1 MGGGRLFILDRCQ
14 SIFAP
19 QTAINKTITPKLQ
32 HKQRD
37 ENELKAAALNLSVA
51 SHHACSRTDAT
62 LFWTCIKIAK
72 ALKDW
77 IWDEIEIRGRSTAC
91 RQCLGGV

>member
-1 MGGGRLFILDRCQ
+1 MPAVNGTVQ
-14 SIFAP
+14 SV
-19 QTAINKTITPKLQ
+19 TTLG
-32 HKQRD
+32 D
-37 ENELKAAALNLSVA
+37 LSQVV
-51 SHHACSRTDAT
+51 TFLLLTAT